1 MNERVKRLKDAH
13 NNLLHTRYRETRHLT
28 VLDDEASRSEPVVV
42 RKAKALALLLDAT
55 PPIIMED
62 ELIVGL
68 RTIYAPLEGA
78 RNVVGSDYELPVKP
92 ATSHCLAYFPHY
104 LNEEELAEILRLG
117 IREGQATG
125 HVPFGTA
132 KVLKLGYGG
141 IRDQALQAL
150 ERLEAEPP
158 TNRERNCFLRAIT
171 IVMDAASRFASKHAD
186 EAERLAGDASEPAR
200 REELRRIAQACRW
213 VSSNPPRTFHEALQL
228 FWFTVLIVKA
238 EDQICIP
245 IGRFDQDLIP
255 YYRRDVEGNG
265 LTREEALELLECLWI
280 KLNIEDDLTTDTCEN
295 ITLSGQEANG
305 DDVTNELT
313 YLCLEA
319 SMDLGLTDPKINVRF
334 HGGSPPE
341 LWNMCLRL
349 VKTGMGGFP
358 AFYNDEAIIPNFM
371 KTGIPLSDAR
381 LYSCDGC
388 QEVIVPGKGDF
399 YPTFTS
405 VDLLGSVLNVLGRSD
420 KFRNFGELMEGYKR
434 ELSAA
439 VKGAVEDGN
448 TRDSALARFSPV
460 PFLSST
466 LEGCVENGLDKTQGG
481 TVYNY
486 TACLGRPFANAVN
499 SLAALKK
506 LVYDDGVV
514 SPSLLRDALAKDWEG
529 HERLRQLALNRV
541 PKYGNDDDYVD
552 SVAVEVAGSFFEEVL
567 KYRNPRG
574 GRYYPGIFTFQ
585 HMAIGKK
592 VGATPDGRRAGDAA
606 SSHASPA
613 VGTDL
618 SGPTAV
624 VNSALKICKLG
635 PPEGTALDVRFHPSA
650 IQGEAGTMNLQ
661 SFIKTY
667 MEQGG
672 IEIQF
677 NVVDS
682 ETLRKAQ
689 LHPENYKDLIVRV
702 WGFSAYF
709 VTLTKD
715 YQDNVIART
724 EHGL

>member
-1 MNERVKRLKDAH
+1 ME
-13 NNLLHTRYRETRHLT
+13 HTRYRQTRELN
-28 VLDDEASRSEPVVV
+28 VLGDEAAASEPVVV
-42 RKAKALALLLDAT
+42 RKAMALALLLDET

-68 RTIYAPLEGA
+68 RTIYGPLEAG

-92 ATSHCLAYFPHY
+92 ATDHSLTFYPHY
-104 LNEEELAEILRLG
+104 LKEQELAETRRLG

-132 KVLKLGYGG
+132 RVLRHGYAG
-141 IRDQALQAL
+141 IKNEALQTAQQL
-150 ERLEAEPP
+150 RADPK
-158 TNRERNCFLRAIT
+158 TDRGRTDFLRAVT

-186 EAERLAGDASEPAR
+186 EAEHLAKMASEPVR
-200 REELRRIAQACRW
+200 REELTRIAEACRW

-228 FWFTVLIVKA
+228 FWFTAVVIKA
-238 EDQICIP
+238 EDQACLP

-255 YYRRDVEGNG
+255 YYRRDLEENG
-265 LTREEALELLECLWI
+265 LTREAALELLECVWI

-295 ITLSGQEANG
+295 ITLSGQDAEG

-313 YLCLEA
+313 YLCLDA

-334 HGGSPPE
+334 HEGSPPE
-341 LWNMCLRL
+341 LWDKCLRM
-349 VKTGMGGFP
+349 VKMGMGGFP
-358 AFYNDEAIIPNFM
+358 AFYNDEAIIPNIM
-371 KTGIPLSDAR
+371 KAGIPFRDAR

-388 QEVIVPGKGDF
+388 QEVIIPGKGDF

-405 VDLLGSVLNVLGRSD
+405 VDLLGTVLNVLARSD
-420 KFRNFGELMEGYKR
+420 DFKDFGEFMKGYGK
-434 ELSAA
+434 ELSTA
-439 VKGAVEDGN
+439 VKNAVEDGN
-448 TRDSALARFSPV
+448 TRDSALARLSPV

-466 LEGCVENGLDKTQGG
+466 LEGCTENGLDKTQGG
-481 TVYNY
+481 TIYNY

-506 LVYDDGVV
+506 LVYDDRVV
-514 SPSLLRDALAKDWEG
+514 SALLLRDILAKDWEG

-552 SVAVEVAGSFFEEVL
+552 SIAVQVGGQFFEEVL

-585 HMAIGKK
+585 HMAVGKK
-592 VGATPDGRRAGDAA
+592 VGATPDGRRAGDTA

-624 VNSALKICKLG
+624 VNSALKLCKLG

-650 IQGEAGTMNLQ
+650 LQGEAGTENLL
-661 SFIKTY
+661 SFIKAY
-667 MEQGG
+667 MEEGG

-682 ETLRKAQ
+682 ETLREAQ
-689 LHPENYKDLIVRV
+689 RHPENYKDLIVRV

-715 YQDNVIART
+715 YQENVIART
-724 EHGL
+724 EHGF